1 MKKFYIL
8 AIIVCLPLSFY
19 LQDDSLLCGQTK
31 KQKQEKLAKKKKNQK
46 QPVVGAAKKV
56 DEMQQ
61 YYNYTAQENQAILQQ
76 IVILSDRLEAR
87 IVELEQISL
96 YHDDQIADIKDCLY
110 KKYIDSSFCPFEY
123 FKRWFDDPFNKS
135 SIDIKR
141 HMFDKD
147 EVNEKR

>member
-1 MKKFYIL
+1 MKKFIVI
-8 AIIVCLPLSFY
+8 AIILSLFLGVY
-19 LQDDSLLCGQTK
+19 LKDNSLLCGQTK
-31 KQKQEKLAKKKKNQK
+31 KQKQEKIDKKKKNQK
-46 QPVVGAAKKV
+46 QLVIEAAKKH

-87 IVELEQISL
+87 IVELEEISL
-96 YHDDQIADIKDCLY
+96 YHDVQIAEIKDCMY

-135 SIDIKR
+135 AIEIKR
-141 HMFDKD
+141 HSIEYKNNS
-147 EVNEKR
+147 EP

>member
-1 MKKFYIL
+1 MIL
-8 AIIVCLPLSFY
+8 AIILSSSLGIY
-19 LQDDSLLCGQTK
+19 LKDDSLLCGQTK

-46 QPVVGAAKKV
+46 QPVVEAAKKV

-135 SIDIKR
+135 AIDIKR

-147 EVNEKR
+147 GVNEKR